1 MKYNKRI
8 LFTVVIFM
16 GILSASAQ
24 STEGSVTIDKTNRNA
39 LILNLNQPEAVTRAA
54 LTKRMDR
61 AGLNGKASSGY
72 TKYSGVTFSEI
83 SRDKVDIYTMVKKA
97 PNDGS
102 IIYMAVSRGYDNFIS
117 STNDSATS
125 ANTRVFLNSMVA
137 EADNQFTTNTITAN
151 TAEINKDEKK
161 YKTLV
166 NEQSSL
172 QKRRAEIDNRLIEIE
187 KELSARSE
195 ELTKKKNGLED
206 LKTKK
211 TTIEN

>member
-1 MKYNKRI
+1 
-8 LFTVVIFM
+8 M

-39 LILNLNQPEAVTRAA
+39 LMLNVNQPEAVTRAA

-61 AGLNGKASSGY
+61 AGLNGKAAGGY

-102 IIYMAVSRGYDNFIS
+102 IVYIAVSRGYDNFIS
-117 STNDSATS
+117 SSNDSATS
-125 ANTRVFLNSMVA
+125 ANVRVFLNSIVA
-137 EADNQFTTNTITAN
+137 EADNQFTSNTITAN
-151 TAEINKDEKK
+151 TADINKDEKK

-172 QKRRAEIDNRLIEIE
+172 QKRRAEIDNRLVEIE
-187 KELSARSE
+187 KELSTLSE
-195 ELTKKKNGLED
+195 VLTKKKNGLED